1 MNISDYFESL
11 RLRILN
17 DSFILH
23 VEILRERN
31 RSKNGHFRARLI
43 FFDNSMLEF
52 SEYVEQNVKNEVV
65 LVTYSYQWTDS
76 AGNLI
81 SRWDNALHF
90 PDLPNY
96 PHHIHSGKTGDVT
109 AGNSVNLLS
118 VLDEIASILKK

>member
-1 MNISDYFESL
+1 MSISDYFESL

-23 VEILRERN
+23 VDILRERN

-43 FFDNSMLEF
+43 FFDNSTLEF

-65 LVTYSYQWTDS
+65 LVTYSYHWADS
-76 AGNLI
+76 SGNLLR
-81 SRWDNALHF
+81 RWDNAPHF
-90 PDLPNY
+90 PDLPNF
-96 PHHIHSGKTGDVT
+96 PDHMHNGKTGDVS
-109 AGNSVNLLS
+109 AGNSVNLFS